1 MSAVVCGLD
10 VHKET
15 TYATI
20 LDPSGQVLIQRKM
33 QNEDIP
39 AFLDMTH
46 PDKLAMEASTYIIP
60 LYRKLT
66 ESGYDV
72 TVSHPKKTR
81 LIAEARIKSYR
92 VDSRALAELLRL
104 DSLPTSYIPPR
115 DIAQIREKVR
125 RRAFMVRQVT
135 KLKVKIR
142 DVLAAEGV
150 KTPEGYGLFTA
161 KGVEW
166 LRSLKLEPVDCYLR
180 LIQPL
185 KEEVKLVS
193 GDLKRSA
200 GKDDDVQLLMTIP
213 GVGYYVALLVKAEIG
228 DVRRFSSGDHL
239 ASYAGLVPSTRSSGG
254 VERHGGITREGS
266 RWLRWAMVEAAMV
279 HVRFDTPVTRFY
291 HGVAERRGKRAA
303 LVAAARK
310 LTEVCFS
317 VLVHGRPY
325 FNPLDAQA

>member
-15 TYATI
+15 SYATV
-20 LDPSGQVLIQRKM
+20 LDRDGQVLVQRKM
-33 QNEDIP
+33 MNEDIP

-72 TVSHPKKTR
+72 TVSHPRKTR
-81 LIAEARIKSYR
+81 LIAEARIKSDR

-115 DIAQIREKVR
+115 EIAAIREKVR

-150 KTPEGYGLFTA
+150 KTLEGYGLFTA

-166 LRSLKLEPVDCYLR
+166 LRIL
-180 LIQPL
+180 
-185 KEEVKLVS
+185 
-193 GDLKRSA
+193 
-200 GKDDDVQLLMTIP
+200 
-213 GVGYYVALLVKAEIG
+213 
-228 DVRRFSSGDHL
+228 
-239 ASYAGLVPSTRSSGG
+239 
-254 VERHGGITREGS
+254 
-266 RWLRWAMVEAAMV
+266 
-279 HVRFDTPVTRFY
+279 
-291 HGVAERRGKRAA
+291 
-303 LVAAARK
+303 
-310 LTEVCFS
+310 
-317 VLVHGRPY
+317 
-325 FNPLDAQA
+325 

>member
-15 TYATI
+15 TYTTV
-20 LDPSGQVLIQRKM
+20 LDPSGQVLVQRKM
-33 QNEDIP
+33 MNEDIP
-39 AFLDMTH
+39 AFLEMTH

-72 TVSHPKKTR
+72 TVSHPRKTR
-81 LIAEARIKSYR
+81 LIAEARIKSDR

-115 DIAQIREKVR
+115 DIAAIREKVR

-150 KTPEGYGLFTA
+150 KTPEGFGLFTA

-166 LRSLKLEPVDCYLR
+166 LRSLNLEPVDCYLR
-180 LIQPL
+180 LIEPL

-193 GDLKRSA
+193 GD
-200 GKDDDVQLLMTIP
+200 P
-213 GVGYYVALLVKAEIG
+213 
-228 DVRRFSSGDHL
+228 RRTLFNT
-239 ASYAGLVPSTRSSGG
+239 STTLRT
-254 VERHGGITREGS
+254 GIT
-266 RWLRWAMVEAAMV
+266 
-279 HVRFDTPVTRFY
+279 HVLSVGFN
-291 HGVAERRGKRAA
+291 RA
-303 LVAAARK
+303 RD
-310 LTEVCFS
+310 S
-317 VLVHGRPY
+317 
-325 FNPLDAQA
+325 